1 MLHYPNF
8 NGIYII
14 VIGDIIL
21 DRYFWGEVERIS
33 PEAPIPVVK
42 VTHKSQRL
50 GGAGNVAMNLS
61 GLKCP
66 PFLLALCGKD
76 HQGEYLANILK
87 NDGIDHQLIID
98 SNQPTTTK
106 TRIIGQGQ
114 QLLRLDEEKTATISQ
129 EIEDKLFFQFE
140 AHLPM
145 AQAVILSDYGKGIFN
160 GEFAQKIIRHCKTR
174 KIPVFVDPKGNN
186 WKRYNG
192 ADCITPNE
200 AELSQVAPFDRD
212 NDTDFNANARTTLT
226 DYELAHLL
234 VTRGA
239 KGMSLFSQNQ
249 TSVHI
254 PTKAQEVFDVSGA
267 GDTVIATLAA
277 GRACGLS
284 MDAAARLANTAAG
297 VVVGKLGT
305 HAISALELKQ
315 ALIGKNITG
324 ADKIVSHDQAAEISD
339 RWRKEGKRIVF
350 TNGCFDILH
359 IGHMKILRTASDQGN
374 KLIVGLNSDASIKR
388 LKGES
393 RPMMSEEERAS
404 LLSNIECVD
413 LVLLFE
419 EDTPLDLIKRIKPD
433 VLVKGGDWSYDQ
445 VVGRSE
451 VESWGGR
458 VHIVALL
465 EGISSTAVIKKMK

>member
-1 MLHYPNF
+1 MLDYPNF
-8 NGIYII
+8 NGVHII

-42 VTHKSQRL
+42 ITHKSQRL

-66 PFLLALCGKD
+66 TFLLAVCGKD
-76 HQGEYLANILK
+76 RQGEYLATILK
-87 NDGIDHQLIID
+87 QEGVDHQLVLA

-114 QLLRLDEEKTATISQ
+114 QLLRLDEEKSTTISKK
-129 EIEDKLFFQFE
+129 IEDKLFLQFE
-140 AHLPM
+140 TRLPM

-160 GEFAQKIIRHCKTR
+160 GEFAQKIIRSCKAK

-186 WKRYNG
+186 WKRYHG

-212 NDTDFNANARTTLT
+212 NDTDFSANARKILT
-226 DYELAHLL
+226 DFELAHLL

-239 KGMSLFSQNQ
+239 KGMSLFNLKQE
-249 TSVHI
+249 SVHI

-267 GDTVIATLAA
+267 GDTVIATLGA

-284 MDAAARLANTAAG
+284 MEAAARLANTAAG

-315 ALIGKNITG
+315 ALIGKDITG
-324 ADKIVSHDQAAEISD
+324 TDKIVGHDQAAEISE
-339 RWRKEGKRIVF
+339 RWRKEGKKIVF

-359 IGHMKILRTASDQGN
+359 IGHMKILRTACGQGN

-413 LVLLFE
+413 LVVLFE
-419 EDTPLDLIKRIKPD
+419 EDTPLELIKRIKPD
-433 VLVKGGDWSYDQ
+433 VLVKGGDWSLDQ

-458 VHIVALL
+458 VHIVGLL
-465 EGISSTAVIKKMK
+465 EGISTTSVIEKMK